1 MEETFISTMM
11 CILRKNQLITLSTKK
26 DNSHGAASQVA
37 TDPNRTTKGMH
48 MEQDI
53 HRWVCKTST
62 LTRISKVLMVYI
74 TIQKG
79 STFNQP
85 QARSRNNNLYLGG
98 GESKHN
104 KPNNY
109 KVNIFNTSK
118 HKIKRMDTGG
128 NLRMPN

>member
-26 DNSHGAASQVA
+26 DNSHGTASQVA
-37 TDPNRTTKGMH
+37 TDPNRTNKSIY

-85 QARSRNNNLYLGG
+85 QGHGTTTCTLEEENQIIISQTTIK
-98 GESKHN
+98 SIISIHQ
-104 KPNNY
+104 
-109 KVNIFNTSK
+109 NI
-118 HKIKRMDTGG
+118 R
-128 NLRMPN
+128 